1 MSNPRVNRA
10 ILEVVE
16 NQIRDGDPPE
26 KRATYDRLISQGHSD
41 DDARRLIGAVVAIE
55 IAEVL
60 STGKPFNRRRF
71 VKGLRTCDRDFTP
84 TRNTP

>member
-1 MSNPRVNRA
+1 MSKPRVNRA
-10 ILEVVE
+10 IQEVVE

-26 KRATYDRLISQGHSD
+26 TKATYDRLISQGHSD
-41 DDARRLIGAVVAIE
+41 ADARRLIGAVVAIE

-60 STGKPFNRRRF
+60 STGKPFNRRRL
-71 VKGLRTCDRDFTP
+71 VKGLRTCDQDFTP